1 MAEKYVLQTM
11 LDCEKNLARLYVN
24 CASECTDMGRKDRL
38 MQLLEEEQDMR
49 FELDSEMQKRGWRFI
64 EKATPIKVRQ
74 TCKHFSDS
82 VSNFC

>member
-38 MQLLEEEQDMR
+38 MQLLEEEQEMR
-49 FELDSEMQKRGWRFI
+49 FEL
-64 EKATPIKVRQ
+64 AL
-74 TCKHFSDS
+74 H
-82 VSNFC
+82 